1 MSEERQRG
9 GRKTLAQQ
17 ADKYDCYQRS
27 VQETEPEIRTIQRVF
42 KQNRGRAPR
51 SMREDFCGTG
61 MMACDWV
68 RQHRDNTAF
77 GIDLDPECLDWGRQ
91 HNVGAL
97 SPEQQAR
104 VKLVEGNVLE
114 VGHEPVDVTVA
125 FNFSYALF
133 RERREILHYFRQA
146 RATLAHDGMF
156 FLDVYGGIDAQDQRT
171 VRRKCDGFTYVWEQ
185 RSFDAIRHWGDN
197 YIHFEFPD
205 GSAIR
210 NAFRYGW
217 RIRSLPELREILHDA
232 GFSGTE
238 VYMEGTSRRTGLGN
252 DIFSKRERAEADP
265 AWIAYLVALP

>member
-1 MSEERQRG
+1 MSEERRRG

-27 VQETEPEIRTIQRVF
+27 VQETEPEIRVIQRVF
-42 KQNRGRAPR
+42 KRHRGRAPR
-51 SMREDFCGTG
+51 SLREDFCGTG
-61 MMACDWV
+61 VMACDWV
-68 RQHRDNTAF
+68 GQHRDNTAF
-77 GIDLDPECLDWGRQ
+77 AIDLDPECLDWGRR

-146 RATLAHDGMF
+146 RATLAHDGML
-156 FLDVYGGIDAQDQRT
+156 FLDVYGGIDAQDPRT

-185 RSFDAIRHWGDN
+185 RSFDAISHWGEN
-197 YIHFEFPD
+197 FIHFEFPD
-205 GSAIR
+205 GSQIR

-217 RIRSLPELREILHDA
+217 RIRSLPELREILQDA
-232 GFSGTE
+232 GFSRTE
-238 VYMEGTSRRTGLGN
+238 VYMEGTSRQTGLGN